1 MVQCPI
7 SLLQLSAAAAAAS
20 GLLLWAQWAGG
31 IDRLLHGWCP
41 AANSC
46 SADWSPAKTSS
57 VAVYSCH
64 RRLKDLSILYNCQQ
78 SQTSDDVISETWHKY
93 NVFLLVGWTTGRASG
108 L

>member
-7 SLLQLSAAAAAAS
+7 SLSQLSAAAAAAS

-31 IDRLLHGWCP
+31 IDRLLHGRCQQQT
-41 AANSC
+41 AAG
-46 SADWSPAKTSS
+46 WSPAKTSS

>member
-1 MVQCPI
+1 MAGAQ
-7 SLLQLSAAAAAAS
+7 QQTAA
-20 GLLLWAQWAGG
+20 G
-31 IDRLLHGWCP
+31 
-41 AANSC
+41 
-46 SADWSPAKTSS
+46 WSPAKTSS